1 MSSSRTPLVLLTA
14 LVLASALALRPEAAL
29 GADAAAPRMSVLF
42 VKSPMRAE
50 VDAARASLQERRPEL
65 LACYQRELA
74 KDPEAT
80 VTLSWTLQASG
91 AVSMPKAEFFEPRED
106 PAGDRFLEC
115 LTARAARW
123 TFPKPE
129 GGAAPISVGI
139 RFSTS
144 TSSGVEPAEEAQ
156 AAGPIDK
163 DTLRSF
169 LQAHAGEIQ
178 KCYEQAL
185 AEDKLL
191 GGKVTL
197 RWTVQPDGSVV
208 DASVDEA
215 GTTLRNRK
223 VHDCMLAR
231 VVHWKFPR
239 PEGGGPAVIRN
250 LWVLSRQ

>member
-1 MSSSRTPLVLLTA
+1 MRRIHCTA
-14 LVLASALALRPEAAL
+14 LVLASALALRPETAF
-29 GADAAAPRMSVLF
+29 GADAPAPRVSVLF

-50 VDAARASLQERRPEL
+50 VDMARAALQEHRPEL
-65 LACYQRELA
+65 LACYQLELA
-74 KDPEAT
+74 KGPDPEAT

-91 AVSMPKAEFFEPRED
+91 AVSTPKAEFFEPRD
-106 PAGDRFLEC
+106 DAAGDRFLEC
-115 LTARAARW
+115 LTARAAKW

-144 TSSGVEPAEEAQ
+144 TGSGVEPAEEAP
-156 AAGPIDK
+156 AAGSIDK

-178 KCYEQAL
+178 MCYEQAL

-223 VHDCMLAR
+223 LHDCMLAR
-231 VVHWKFPR
+231 VVGWKFPR
-239 PEGGGPAVIRN
+239 PEGGGPVVIRN
-250 LWVLSRQ
+250 PWVLSRR